1 MLLPLNRCLRYAPR
15 TCICQ
20 FSTTSTASS
29 KIGKSPVVI
38 PDTVTLT
45 KLPPPKHK
53 NPRETP
59 IGSLQVKGPLG
70 KLDLSL
76 PPFITITET
85 PIPSST
91 SRRATVTIEDAKIRQ
106 QREMWGTWR
115 ANLQKLVLG
124 VTEGHSAI
132 LRLVGVGYRAAVEGG
147 GRQLQMRLGFSH
159 PVDMSVPEGVKCSV
173 PTPTRILLE
182 GVDKTKVNQFAANIR
197 AWRIPEPYKGKGIF
211 IGEET
216 IKIKVKKVK

>member
-1 MLLPLNRCLRYAPR
+1 MLLPPNRCLWHAPR
-15 TCICQ
+15 KYICP
-20 FSTTSTASS
+20 FSSTSIASS

-45 KLPPPKHK
+45 KLPPPKHE

-59 IGSLQVKGPLG
+59 VGSLRVKGPLG
-70 KLDLSL
+70 KLDLIL
-76 PPFITITET
+76 PPYVTITET

-91 SRRATVTIEDAKIRQ
+91 SRRATIKVENPRIRQ
-106 QREMWGTWR
+106 QREMWGTSR
-115 ANLQKLVLG
+115 ANLQKIVLG

-132 LRLVGVGYRAAVEGG
+132 LRLVGIGYRAMVEGD
-147 GRQLQMRLGFSH
+147 RRLLQMRLGFSH
-159 PVDMSVPEGVKCSV
+159 PIEMSVPEGVKCSV

-182 GVDKTKVNQFAANIR
+182 GVDKTKVNQFAASIR
-197 AWRIPEPYKGKGIF
+197 KWRIPEPYKGKGIF